1 MNFMNDPMFKQKLKE
16 LSEKTVGTGNIGGE
30 KGPFGDTKITPPP
43 SPTAPPPTT
52 DMLDQQDEVLANGIK
67 DVGSLSK
74 AVNMGPTEAPAALSN
89 KLESKVFTEGGPT
102 SVTQN
107 TGGITVDPTVAKA
120 TAADPAKDSRMM
132 ADAQGNTREVLKDI
146 DYMAIF
152 KMLAGAGA

>member
-16 LSEKTVGTGNIGGE
+16 LFEKNVGTGNIGGE
-30 KGPFGDTKITPPP
+30 KGPFGDTKATPPP
-43 SPTAPPPTT
+43 SPTAPPPPTT
-52 DMLDQQDEVLANGIK
+52 DMLDQQDEVLENGIK

-74 AVNMGPTEAPAALSN
+74 AVNMGPTETPAALSN

-107 TGGITVDPTVAKA
+107 MGEITVDPNVAKA
-120 TAADPAKDSRMM
+120 TIADPAKDSRMM

-152 KMLAGAGA
+152 KMLMG